1 MLLRDPKERIDVQSI
16 IQCFEI
22 KKKIFISYSHKNL
35 YIRDIAS
42 KLKEKFQVW
51 IDIDYLKGPENQDAI
66 IESGIL
72 SSNLFVPFV
81 SKDYCLSRSCVKE
94 YELAERDKK
103 MILPVMIE
111 NIEKMENARGMRLK
125 VTSLGRFYAYKQP
138 KTFNPWNEHSNECNS
153 ECIHRHSDELYNA
166 LVNKIS
172 EFFPVNN
179 FLFSLSFNSLLL
191 ILKKSDGKTV
201 SKLTDVTSKTAIIQP
216 DVSANSERTF
226 IASGINKPYISSR
239 FDKNV

>member
-72 SSNLFVPFV
+72 SSDLFVSFV
-81 SKDYCLSRSCVKE
+81 STDYCLSSSCIDEFDLAKRTFNKE
-94 YELAERDKK
+94 YKP

-111 NIEKMENARGMRLK
+111 DIEKMENARGMRMR
-125 VTSLGRFYAYKQP
+125 VASFNRFYAYKQP
-138 KTFNPWNEHSNECNS
+138 KTFNPWNEHSKNCNQN
-153 ECIHRHSDELYNA
+153 CTLRHSDELYNA

-179 FLFSLSFNSLLL
+179 FLFSLSFNSL
-191 ILKKSDGKTV
+191 
-201 SKLTDVTSKTAIIQP
+201 
-216 DVSANSERTF
+216 
-226 IASGINKPYISSR
+226 
-239 FDKNV
+239 